1 MNRKQKNSLF
11 HQLLAKAGIREQK
24 EALLEPYNV
33 ESITELSEED
43 IDALLNRLARMPEMK
58 KTDAS
63 PSVRRARSNVI
74 MAVED
79 YYNINIKTPESWDKL
94 NGLMM
99 DKRVAGKMLF
109 EMSEAELK
117 TTVKKLKAMTRKT
130 NEAVQ
135 NDNYLAT
142 HN

>member
-1 MNRKQKNSLF
+1 MTRKQKNSLF

-33 ESITELSEED
+33 GSVTELSDDD
-43 IDALLNRLARMPEMK
+43 IDVLLNRLARMPEMK
-58 KTDAS
+58 KSDAT

-79 YYNINIKTPESWDKL
+79 YYNINVKTPESWDKL
-94 NGLMM
+94 NSLMM

-109 EMSEAELK
+109 EMGEAELK
-117 TTVKKLKAMTRKT
+117 TTLKKLKAMTRKT
-130 NEAVQ
+130 SEAIQ

>member
-1 MNRKQKNSLF
+1 MTRKQKNSLF

-24 EALLEPYNV
+24 EAVLEGYNV
-33 ESITELSEED
+33 ASVTELSDNE
-43 IDALLNRLARMPEMK
+43 IDGLLNRLSNMPEIK
-58 KTDAS
+58 KTEVS
-63 PSVRRARSNVI
+63 PSVRKARSNVI

-79 YYNINIKTPESWDKL
+79 YLNINVKSHDTWDRL

-109 EMSEAELK
+109 EMSEVELK
-117 TTVKKLKAMTRKT
+117 TTLKKLKAMARKNGERIQT
-130 NEAVQ
+130 
-135 NDNYLAT
+135 DNYLAT

>member
-33 ESITELSEED
+33 ASITELSDDD
-43 IDALLNRLARMPEMK
+43 IDALLNRLSRMPELK
-58 KTDAS
+58 KSDAT

-74 MAVED
+74 MAVEE
-79 YYNINIKTPESWDKL
+79 YYNINIKTPDSWDKL

-109 EMSEAELK
+109 EMSEDELK
-117 TTVKKLKAMTRKT
+117 TTLKKLKAMTRKT

>member
-1 MNRKQKNSLF
+1 MNRKQKNRLF

-74 MAVED
+74 MAVEE
-79 YYNINIKTPESWDKL
+79 YYNINIKTPDSWDKL
-94 NGLMM
+94 NSLMM

-117 TTVKKLKAMTRKT
+117 TTLKKLKAMTRKT